1 VEFNRV
7 VGAVRQGTLRM
18 LIRLATIRHHDQS
31 SSGKCAFWYLKK
43 WTWFPSMELGYKIL
57 KRKNMSN
64 SLLYHAF
71 GLGGYRFV
79 SQKFQG
85 GQVTFR
91 IDQPKS
97 SAALC

>member
-1 VEFNRV
+1 
-7 VGAVRQGTLRM
+7 
-18 LIRLATIRHHDQS
+18 
-31 SSGKCAFWYLKK
+31 
-43 WTWFPSMELGYKIL
+43 MELGYKVF

-71 GLGGYRFV
+71 GLGGHRFV

-97 SAALC
+97 SAAPC